1 MIYNNTFTYPIIIS
15 SLAGHQPR
23 QLTAPYPEIG
33 PPCISGDITSHAIGQ
48 YCIICKGMKMPWGGF
63 MPISR
68 YNRMPVS
75 VGRRGTILQAVQ
87 IDSAHEIS
95 LVAMATW
102 AVLENEWKEAVK
114 INPTIEQGRIKAA
127 AHAIADISFAA
138 MASPG
143 SPDRGLVRWW
153 NILHEAL
160 SKPDWTVARFKARY
174 RRPEAVPTA
183 SKIDSRGN
191 ELITLPIA
199 DDDPEQEDDDLGYDN
214 TDNTLKGKKLLFL
227 SRDKVDGDDVD
238 DDNDDEYE
246 DEAGSPKTKHEISP
260 WQFVPGQDLKPA
272 YLNAPDTSKFFMVR
286 QLRKDPSIINVREY
300 PHIAGFDW
308 SNKQAIHALN
318 RARNQII
325 LRTNGPKTPPRLAWS
340 QVEKDLL
347 RHQVIK
353 GLKNGYTKHNMPWEQ
368 VAHNINV
375 DLEKVT
381 QKQGSALAIPSKW
394 NAGAQRID
402 YKTKRCCQM
411 KKDRTGSDRNASGCM
426 NQAAKFGDVDLLLR
440 NSIEHPSKR
449 KSLDEMLKIVH
460 GAHQDPSSGIK
471 AGTTA
476 CAAADVEM
484 QIVDEEEHSGVESS
498 STRIDKMQMDG
509 SDDSSDNEPLMKRR
523 KSDQA
528 DGKKPSGNVHPM
540 TRRNSEKS
548 Q

>member
-1 MIYNNTFTYPIIIS
+1 MQ
-15 SLAGHQPR
+15 AGHQPR
-23 QLTAPYPEIG
+23 QLTAQYPEIG

-48 YCIICKGMKMPWGGF
+48 YCTICKGMKMPWGGF

-68 YNRMPVS
+68 YNKMPVA

-87 IDSAHEIS
+87 VDSAHEMS

-102 AVLENEWKEAVK
+102 AVLENKWKEAVK

-138 MASPG
+138 MASPD
-143 SPDRGLVRWW
+143 SPDKGLVRWW

-160 SKPDWTVARFKARY
+160 LNPDWTVARSKARY
-174 RRPEAVPTA
+174 HRPEAVPTA

-191 ELITLPIA
+191 EIITLPIA
-199 DDDPEQEDDDLGYDN
+199 DDHLEQEDDDLGYDN

-246 DEAGSPKTKHEISP
+246 DEVGSSKTKHEISP

-272 YLNAPDTSKFFMVR
+272 CLNAPDTSKFFMVR

-353 GLKNGYTKHNMPWEQ
+353 GLKNGYTKHTMPWEQ

-381 QKQGSALAIPSKW
+381 QKQGSALAIPSRW
-394 NAGAQRID
+394 NARAQRID

-426 NQAAKFGDVDLLLR
+426 NQAAKFGDIDLLLR
-440 NSIEHPSKR
+440 NSIEYPSKR
-449 KSLDEMLKIVH
+449 KSVDEMLQIVH
-460 GAHQDPSSGIK
+460 GAHQDSPSTIR

-476 CAAADVEM
+476 CAAPDVEM
-484 QIVDEEEHSGVESS
+484 KMVDEEGHSGVESS
-498 STRIDKMQMDG
+498 STRINKMQIDG
-509 SDDSSDNEPLMKRR
+509 SDESSDNEPLMKRR

-528 DGKKPSGNVHPM
+528 DGKKTLG
-540 TRRNSEKS
+540 
-548 Q
+548 

>member
-1 MIYNNTFTYPIIIS
+1 M
-15 SLAGHQPR
+15 AGHQPR

-48 YCIICKGMKMPWGGF
+48 YCTICKGMKMPWGGS

-68 YNRMPVS
+68 YKKMPVS
-75 VGRRGTILQAVQ
+75 VGRKGTILQAVQ
-87 IDSAHEIS
+87 VDSAHEMS
-95 LVAMATW
+95 LVAVATW
-102 AVLENEWKEAVK
+102 AVLENKWKEVIK
-114 INPTIEQGRIKAA
+114 INPTIEQGQIKAA

-138 MASPG
+138 MALPD

-160 SKPDWTVARFKARY
+160 LNPDWTVARFKARY

-191 ELITLPIA
+191 EQITLPIA
-199 DDDPEQEDDDLGYDN
+199 DNDPEQEDDDLGYDN
-214 TDNTLKGKKLLFL
+214 IDDTLKGRKLLFL
-227 SRDKVDGDDVD
+227 SRDKADEDDVYD
-238 DDNDDEYE
+238 DTDDGYG
-246 DEAGSPKTKHEISP
+246 DEVGSSKPKHEISP
-260 WQFVPGQDLKPA
+260 WQFVLGQNLKPA
-272 YLNAPDTSKFFMVR
+272 CLATPDTSKFFMVR
-286 QLRKDPSIINVREY
+286 QLRKDPSIIDVREY

-308 SNKQAIHALN
+308 SNKQAVHALN

-353 GLKNGYTKHNMPWEQ
+353 GLKNGYTKHTMPWEQ

-394 NAGAQRID
+394 NARAQLID

-426 NQAAKFGDVDLLLR
+426 NQAAKFGDIDLLLR
-440 NSIEHPSKR
+440 NSIEYPSKR
-449 KSLDEMLKIVH
+449 KTIDEMLKIIH
-460 GAHQDPSSGIK
+460 GAHQNLPSTIR
-471 AGTTA
+471 ADTTA
-476 CAAADVEM
+476 CAAPDVKM
-484 QIVDEEEHSGVESS
+484 QMVNEEEDSSVEPS
-498 STRIDKMQMDG
+498 STRIDKMQIDG
-509 SDDSSDNEPLMKRR
+509 SDSSSDNEPLMKRR

-528 DGKKPSGNVHPM
+528 DDKKPSGNVYPM
-540 TRRNSEKS
+540 TRRNSGKS

>member
-1 MIYNNTFTYPIIIS
+1 
-15 SLAGHQPR
+15 
-23 QLTAPYPEIG
+23 
-33 PPCISGDITSHAIGQ
+33 
-48 YCIICKGMKMPWGGF
+48 MKMPWGSF

-68 YNRMPVS
+68 YNKMPVS
-75 VGRRGTILQAVQ
+75 VGRKGTILQAVQ
-87 IDSAHEIS
+87 VDSAHEMS

-102 AVLENEWKEAVK
+102 AVLENKWKEAVE
-114 INPTIEQGRIKAA
+114 INPTIEKGRIKAA

-138 MASPG
+138 MASPE
-143 SPDRGLVRWW
+143 SLDRGLVRWW

-160 SKPDWTVARFKARY
+160 LNPDWTLARFKARY
-174 RRPEAVPTA
+174 RRPKVVPAA
-183 SKIDSRGN
+183 SKNDSRGN
-191 ELITLPIA
+191 ELVTLPIA

-214 TDNTLKGKKLLFL
+214 IENIPKGKKLLFL
-227 SRDKVDGDDVD
+227 SRDGADGDDVD

-246 DEAGSPKTKHEISP
+246 DEVGSSKTKRQMSP
-260 WQFVPGQDLKPA
+260 WQFVPGQDLRPA
-272 YLNAPDTSKFFMVR
+272 CLATPDTSKFFMVR
-286 QLRKDPSIINVREY
+286 QLRKDPGVINVREY
-300 PHIAGFDW
+300 PNIAGFDW
-308 SNKQAIHALN
+308 SDKQAIHALN
-318 RARNQII
+318 RGRNQII
-325 LRTNGPKTPPRLAWS
+325 LRTNGPKTAPRLAWS

-353 GLKNGYTKHNMPWEQ
+353 GLINGYTKHNMPWEQ

-394 NAGAQRID
+394 NAGTQRID
-402 YKTKRCCQM
+402 YKTKRCCEM
-411 KKDRTGSDRNASGCM
+411 RKDRTGSDRNASGCM
-426 NQAAKFGDVDLLLR
+426 NQAAKFGDIDLLLR

-449 KSLDEMLKIVH
+449 KSVDEVLKIIH
-460 GAHQDPSSGIK
+460 GAHQDPPSNIR

-476 CAAADVEM
+476 CAAPDTEM
-484 QIVDEEEHSGVESS
+484 QMVDKGEHSGVESS
-498 STRIDKMQMDG
+498 STRTDKMQVDG

-523 KSDQA
+523 KSGQA